1 MLRPEVAPTANT
13 SSPRPSTFRAM
24 PSTFKRDAERFLKL

>member
-1 MLRPEVAPTANT
+1 MQRREEVPTANT
-13 SSPRPSTFRAM
+13 SLPGLGTCRAM